1 MELRRR
7 ALSTIFMALLVS
19 LSLSGCFKEWT
30 FEEVKDWYEPT
41 GETFDECMKL
51 GHEKLAEGKSDKAIQ
66 HYRSAMSMVEAEYG
80 PNDLRIATAADEIAH
95 LQEQKGMFG
104 SAEETYR
111 KALEVRSR
119 SLPPRHNDVI
129 RTKKALAA
137 VLRKNYKA
145 EEAQQLLNETKGKSA
160 ARSGDKG
167 KRSPRRKR
175 ATRKSH

>member
-1 MELRRR
+1 
-7 ALSTIFMALLVS
+7 MALLVS

-51 GHEKLAEGKSDKAIQ
+51 GHDKLAEGKTDKAIQ

-95 LQEQKGMFG
+95 LQEEKGMFG

-111 KALEVRSR
+111 KALEVRNR
-119 SLPPRHNDVI
+119 SLPPRHVEVI

-137 VLRKNYKA
+137 VLKKNYKA
-145 EEAQQLLNETKGKSA
+145 EEAQELLDEIKGKGSSQSKGRSRGGDEGKETKRA
-160 ARSGDKG
+160 
-167 KRSPRRKR
+167 PRRKR